1 MKTTQAHKSPPGA
14 SGVHDTAP
22 SHGLASPS
30 IRPNT
35 RRADSDPVAA
45 GVAAL
50 LVACTLVELSLFGW
64 VVSGMVAR

>member
-1 MKTTQAHKSPPGA
+1 MNLSISRLSPPGA
-14 SGVHDTAP
+14 SGVQDDAP

-35 RRADSDPVAA
+35 RPADSDPVAV

-50 LVACTLVELSLFGW
+50 LVAAILGELVLFA
-64 VVSGMVAR
+64 VIVRSIV

>member
-50 LVACTLVELSLFGW
+50 LVAAILGELVLFA
-64 VVSGMVAR
+64 VIVRSII

>member
-1 MKTTQAHKSPPGA
+1 MNISISRLSPPGA
-14 SGVHDTAP
+14 SGVQDDAP

-35 RRADSDPVAA
+35 RRADSDPVAL

-50 LVACTLVELSLFGW
+50 LVAAILVELALFGW
-64 VVSGMVAR
+64 IMKGVV

>member
-14 SGVHDTAP
+14 SGDHSDQVW
-22 SHGLASPS
+22 HGLASPS

-50 LVACTLVELSLFGW
+50 LVAAILGELFLFA
-64 VVSGMVAR
+64 VIVRSII

>member
-1 MKTTQAHKSPPGA
+1 MNISINRLSPPGA

-22 SHGLASPS
+22 SHGLASTS

-35 RRADSDPVAA
+35 IRSDSDPVAA

-50 LVACTLVELSLFGW
+50 LVAAILGELFLFA
-64 VVSGMVAR
+64 VIVRSII